1 MEKSLTDSE
10 AKKSEKH
17 RLMHTAEISLMLDT
31 YDDIFSDFDPRPY
44 SERAISYDFLDEMK
58 RASRDM
64 PSGGI
69 SLNLLIP
76 KHERHPVSEKL
87 IKKRLHEHFRKHH
100 GRLHAEIQKTR
111 FEGILIAI
119 IGFVLMGAAMLLG
132 DMNLSARLTTMIL
145 VVLEPSGWFAMW
157 FGFDTI
163 FYTAREKKPDLSF
176 YDKMSRCEITFTV
189 Y

>member
-1 MEKSLTDSE
+1 MATAVE
-10 AKKSEKH
+10 KSEKH
-17 RLMHTAEISLMLDT
+17 KMMHISEISLMLDD

-76 KHERHPVSEKL
+76 KHERHMGNERL

-100 GRLHAEIQKTR
+100 SRLHAEINKLR
-111 FEGILIAI
+111 IYGILVAV
-119 IGFVLMGAAMLLG
+119 IGFILMGTAVLLG
-132 DMNLSARLTTMIL
+132 DFKLSARLTTMIL

-157 FGFDTI
+157 YGFDTI
-163 FYTAREKKPDLSF
+163 FYTAREKKPDMDF
-176 YDKMSRCEITFTV
+176 YDKMSKCEITFTT